1 MLIRGDYPAAMKR
14 QSRMERSEHRL
25 LAPLLASLLLLQPG
39 VAAPQAP
46 PPQGAAA
53 PAHASPQAPA
63 RPAPQTKSDE
73 AQAAFVVESLATHA
87 RFESDGT
94 GRLETTARIR
104 VQSDDGARALSELV
118 FPYNSVTERFE
129 IPYVRVGRADGS
141 APQSRR
147 EPAPGDVQDLAAQ
160 AARDAPLYNDAREKH
175 VTVPAMH
182 PGDVLEYQI
191 VEMIF
196 HPMAPGQFWY
206 QFEFEKSAITL
217 SQTLEL
223 NVPAGRALKLEA
235 RPGYEGK
242 MEETGDRRIYR
253 WSSSHTAQEEENAQK
268 IKSREEQTP
277 GPDVR
282 ASTFASWE
290 ELGAWY
296 GQLQRAAL
304 AVTPEIQKKADE
316 VTQGRAAPIEKLEA
330 LYDYVA
336 KNFRSV
342 GLGLGA
348 AGYEPHPPAL
358 VLKNGYGDS
367 KDKHTLLAALAAA
380 EGLSAD
386 AVLVHSQRKLDREMP
401 SPASFD
407 HVMTRATAG
416 GEVVWLDTSTEVA
429 PFRFLASSV
438 RHKQALDIPADGPAT
453 LVETPADPPSAVHQL
468 WRIEGKVSE
477 LGKLDARVHYVLGGD
492 NDLLLR
498 LAFRHTAQAK
508 WKELGQTI
516 AASDGLRGMVDEVT
530 PGDPADTRHPFTLD
544 YHFVEPGFLD
554 WTSRRVELALPLPP
568 LALPEPTPGAA
579 GAGQPIELGSPA
591 EVTLEMKL
599 AVPARYRAN
608 APAAINV
615 ARDFGEYHSS
625 YSATAGALTATR
637 TLNIRQREIPA
648 EHAAD
653 YSLFFRPAVRNDEV
667 RAFLLETAV
676 AGAAAIPEHASADEL
691 VEAAT
696 RAYSSQMFALA
707 EQMFE
712 RAVTLN
718 PMHKTAWKLLG
729 AVRLAQQENA
739 KAAEA
744 FRKDIELDP
753 HDEFAY
759 EGLGLAQ
766 AALQQ
771 YDDAIVSFRKQL
783 EIKPLD
789 PMAQASLGATLADA
803 HRYPEAVAELQK
815 AIALAPDDARLYVNL
830 GRAELNLGHIEK
842 AQAAFDKTLEF
853 APSPAMWNAIAYELS
868 LHSVNLE
875 RAQQYEESAIAATA
889 GDLRNVTLER
899 VTPRDLAR
907 VALLARSWDTLGWV
921 CFERGDRK
929 RGERFVE
936 ASWLLSPR
944 GESGDHLGQIYEKQ
958 GRTEEAMRAYALAL
972 AAPNPMPETRAR
984 LEKLAGGAAEA
995 DARTERARAEIPGL
1009 LEYKPGRLLPAT
1021 ASGAAEFLVLIGPGS
1036 KAEAVKFIGGEEAL
1050 RGAGEKL
1057 RALDYGRMF
1066 PDESPTKLIRRGTL
1080 ACAVGEK
1087 SCTFR
1092 LAPAEQALR

>member
-1 MLIRGDYPAAMKR
+1 M
-14 QSRMERSEHRL
+14 
-25 LAPLLASLLLLQPG
+25 APLLAFLLMLQP
-39 VAAPQAP
+39 VPAAPRSPASL
-46 PPQGAAA
+46 GAAA
-53 PAHASPQAPA
+53 PAHAAPQTPVAA
-63 RPAPQTKSDE
+63 APQTKSDE
-73 AQAAFVVESLATHA
+73 AQAAFVVESLATRA
-87 RFESDGT
+87 QFENDGT

-104 VQSDDGARALSELV
+104 VQSEEGARALSELV
-118 FPYNSVTERFE
+118 FPYNSATERFE
-129 IPYVRVGRADGS
+129 IPYVRVGGADGS
-141 APQSRR
+141 APQRRR
-147 EPAPGDVQDLAAQ
+147 EPAPRDLQDLAAQ
-160 AARDAPLYNDAREKH
+160 AVRDAPLYNDAREKH

-182 PGDVLEYQI
+182 PGDLLEYQI
-191 VEMIF
+191 VETIF
-196 HPMAPGQFWY
+196 QPMAPGQFWY
-206 QFEFEKSAITL
+206 QFEFEKNAIVL

-223 NVPAGRALKLEA
+223 NVPAGRALKLDT
-235 RPGYEGK
+235 RPGVEGK
-242 MEETGDRRIYR
+242 IEEAGDRRIYR
-253 WSSSHTAQEEENAQK
+253 WSSSHTTQEEENAQK
-268 IKSREEQTP
+268 LKSREVQPP

-296 GQLQRAAL
+296 GRLERAAL
-304 AVTPEIQKKADE
+304 AATPEIQKKADE
-316 VTQGRAAPIEKLEA
+316 VTQGRAAPLEKLEA

-348 AGYEPHPPAL
+348 AGYEAHAPAV

-380 EGLSAD
+380 EGLKAD
-386 AVLVHSQRKLDREMP
+386 AVLVHSQRKLDPEMP

-407 HVMTRATAG
+407 HVMTRVTVG
-416 GEVVWLDTSTEVA
+416 NEVVWLDTSTEVA
-429 PFRFLASSV
+429 PFGFLASSV
-438 RHKQALDIPADGPAT
+438 RHKQALDVPPDGPAT

-492 NDLLLR
+492 NELLLR

-516 AASDGLRGMVDEVT
+516 AASDGLRGVVDEVT
-530 PGDPADTRHPFTLD
+530 PGDPGDTHHPFTLD
-544 YHFVEPGFLD
+544 YHFIEPGFLD

-568 LALPEPTPGAA
+568 LALPEPAPGAA
-579 GAGQPIELGSPA
+579 GAARSIEMGSPA

-599 AVPARYRAN
+599 AVPARYTAS
-608 APAAINV
+608 APAAIHV
-615 ARDFGEYHSS
+615 TREFGEYASS
-625 YSATAGALTATR
+625 YSAVAGALIATR
-637 TLNIRQREIPA
+637 TLNIRQREISA
-648 EHAAD
+648 EHSAD
-653 YSLFFRPAVRNDEV
+653 YSLFFRPAVRSDEA

-676 AGAAAIPEHASADEL
+676 AGGAAVPEHASADEL

-696 RAYSSQMFALA
+696 RAYSSQKFSLA

-712 RAVTLN
+712 RAVTLD
-718 PMHKTAWKLLG
+718 PKHKSAWKLLG

-744 FRKDIELDP
+744 FHKEIELEP
-753 HDEFAY
+753 RDEFAF

-815 AIALAPDDARLYVNL
+815 AIVLAPDDARLYVNL
-830 GRAELNLGHIEK
+830 GRAELNLGHAEK
-842 AQAAFDKTLEF
+842 AQAAFDKALES

-868 LHSVNLE
+868 LHGVNLE

-889 GDLRNVTLER
+889 ADLRNATLER
-899 VTPRDLAR
+899 VTPRDLVR

-921 CFERGDRK
+921 CFQRGDRK
-929 RGERFVE
+929 RAERFVE
-936 ASWLLSPR
+936 TSWLLSPR
-944 GESGDHLGQIYEKQ
+944 GETGDHLAQIYEKQ
-958 GRTEEAMRAYALAL
+958 GRAEEAIRTYALAL
-972 AAPNPMPETRAR
+972 AAPNPLPESRAR

-995 DARTERARAEIPGL
+995 GARIERARTEISELG
-1009 LEYKPGRLLPAT
+1009 EYKAGRFVPPA
-1021 ASGAAEFLVLIGPGS
+1021 ASGTAEFFVLMGTGS
-1036 KAEAVKFIGGEEAL
+1036 HAEAVKFISGDEGL

-1066 PDESPTKLIRRGTL
+1066 PDDSPVKLVRRGTL
-1080 ACAVGEK
+1080 ACAAGEQ

-1092 LAPAEQALR
+1092 LMPAEQALR